1 MRKFF
6 FALII
11 FMFAVSVC
19 LNIGMYRH
27 IQTGVV
33 RSDTVYKEKVVEVK
47 DTTPGIMEEKV
58 IDQVSIP
65 VHSNS
70 PHTGKI
76 KAVDNILFEQSR
88 ENKTDST
95 CLFEKNRKNKQKEAD
110 SATLLV
116 VQRKYTDD
124 STYTAYVSGLRYNI
138 YPRLDSVIVRQKI
151 IERTVTNN
159 IYRNRNGLKVKLRP
173 AIGGGYDPLNR
184 QWGVYIGGALV
195 LDW

>member
-1 MRKFF
+1 MRKFI

-27 IQTGVV
+27 LKTDIVK
-33 RSDTVYKEKVVEVK
+33 SDTVYKEKVIKVADSAPAVK
-47 DTTPGIMEEKV
+47 EEKT
-58 IDQVSIP
+58 IGHATFP

-70 PHTGKI
+70 SNIGKNHVKETGKSLHDT
-76 KAVDNILFEQSR
+76 ANIAKKD
-88 ENKTDST
+88 EN
-95 CLFEKNRKNKQKEAD
+95 LNM
-110 SATLLV
+110 TLDI

-124 STYTAYVSGLRYNI
+124 STYTAYVSGLRYDI
-138 YPRLDSVIVRQKI
+138 YPRMDSVIVRQKI
-151 IERTVTNN
+151 IERTITNN
-159 IYRNRNGLKVKLRP
+159 IYRDRNGLKVRLRP

-184 QWGVYIGGALV
+184 QWGVYLGGAVV